1 MIIQKIKHNR
11 KTVAFIGQ
19 RADGQIY
26 FAFGTPSQ
34 HGGYIAFDAK
44 DVNTAQQKISEYLH
58 PEQKMRP
65 YEPFKGTEIGK
76 SLPILNF

>member
-19 RADGQIY
+19 KADGQIY

-34 HGGYIAFDAK
+34 QGGYIAYDAK
-44 DVNTAQQKISEYLH
+44 DVNTAQQKISNYLY
-58 PEQKMRP
+58 PSQEK
-65 YEPFKGTEIGK
+65 I
-76 SLPILNF
+76 

>member
-19 RADGQIY
+19 RSDGQIY

-34 HGGYIAFDAK
+34 QGGYIAFDAK
-44 DVNTAQQKISEYLH
+44 DINTAQQKISEYLH
-58 PEQKMRP
+58 PTQEK
-65 YEPFKGTEIGK
+65 I
-76 SLPILNF
+76 

>member
-1 MIIQKIKHNR
+1 MIIQKIKQNR

-26 FAFGTPSQ
+26 FAFGSPTQ

-44 DVNTAQQKISEYLH
+44 DVNTAQQKISKYLY
-58 PEQKMRP
+58 P
-65 YEPFKGTEIGK
+65 YQEKI
-76 SLPILNF
+76 